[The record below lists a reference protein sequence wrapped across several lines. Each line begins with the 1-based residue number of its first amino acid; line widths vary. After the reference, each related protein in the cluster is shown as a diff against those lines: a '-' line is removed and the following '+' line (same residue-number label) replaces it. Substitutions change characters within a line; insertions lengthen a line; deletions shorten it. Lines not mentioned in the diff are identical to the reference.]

1 MKKLSKI
8 LAYLLGFIVLFF
20 ILGFVYFK
28 VNGIPS
34 YGVVSIDYQV
44 ESTPERLARGQK
56 LVGSLC
62 IGCHIN
68 RVEGNLSGGLM
79 PDAPKEFGEIY
90 APNITQ
96 DDQYGIGTWTD
107 AEIMYLLRTGI
118 KRDGKYAPPYMAKL
132 PFLADEDMASIISFL
147 RSDNPLVAP
156 SSIPDKPCEP
166 SFLTIALSNT
176 VFKPLPFPE
185 SSIPMPNTSNTVEW
199 GKYLALNMECFSCH
213 SADFKSNDF
222 QTPEKS
228 VGYFGGGNQPLDLAG
243 EVMFTPNLT
252 PDNETG
258 IGNWTKDQFIVAVK
272 SGKVEGQVSL
282 RYPMNPYSRLSDDE
296 VGAIYDYLRTI
307 PPIKNKVDR
316 SGF

>member
-1 MKKLSKI
+1 MKKLLKVFV
-8 LAYLLGFIVLFF
+8 YLLGFVLLFL

-34 YGVVSIDYQV
+34 YGLVNVDYEV
-44 ESTPERLARGQK
+44 IPTPERLERGQK

-79 PDAPKEFGEIY
+79 PDAPKEFGIIY

-96 DDQYGIGTWTD
+96 DDKYGIGTWTD

-132 PFLADEDMASIISFL
+132 PFLADEDMASIITFL
-147 RSDNPLVAP
+147 RSDNLLVAP

-185 SSIPMPNTSNTVEW
+185 SPIQMPDTNNTIEL
-199 GKYLALNMECFSCH
+199 GKYLALNLECFSCH

-222 QTPEKS
+222 QYPEKS
-228 VGYFGGGNQPLDLAG
+228 VGYFGGGNKPLNLDG
-243 EVMFTPNLT
+243 EVMLTPNLT
-252 PDNETG
+252 PDKETG
-258 IGNWTKDQFIVAVK
+258 IGNWSKDQFIKAVK
-272 SGKVEGQVSL
+272 SGKVDGQESL

-307 PPIKNKVDR
+307 PPIKNKILR
-316 SGF
+316 SGN

>member
-185 SSIPMPNTSNTVEW
+185 SSIPMPNTNNTVEW